1 MEFFGRA
8 QSAPESEEQPGTAER
23 DAPLAERMRPRAFD
37 EWVGQREL
45 TGKGGL
51 LRRLLEGRAL
61 PSLIFWGP
69 PGCGKTTLAR
79 LLASESGQALAT
91 LSAVTAGIKDA
102 KALIEQAR
110 ARSKAGGRRTIL
122 FIDEIHRFNRA
133 QQDAFLPHVEA
144 GTITLFGATTENPS
158 FSIVAPLLSRCRVL
172 TLEALEVEDLIAIL
186 RRALA
191 DKERGLGAIELEIC
205 DDTLGAIA
213 RSADGDARRAL
224 GLLEQCAAAAQPDE
238 GGRRRVDGKL
248 LAEVA
253 RRQSLLY
260 DKSGEEHF
268 NLISA
273 LHKSVRSS
281 DPQGALYWLAR
292 MLAAGEEPLYIG
304 RRLIRM
310 AAEDIG
316 LADPN
321 ALPQAIAGVQMFER
335 LGPPEGELGLAQA
348 AVYLATAP
356 KSNALYVAMGAARS
370 EIDKTGARPV
380 PLHFRN
386 APTGLMK
393 AIGYGAEY
401 QYDHDAP
408 EGFSGQACLPEGL
421 ERTEFYSPSPRG
433 FEKEIAERLEAWSK
447 LRAEKK
453 PSAKPDRKRKPA

>member
-1 MEFFGRA
+1 
-8 QSAPESEEQPGTAER
+8 
-23 DAPLAERMRPRAFD
+23 
-37 EWVGQREL
+37 
-45 TGKGGL
+45 
-51 LRRLLEGRAL
+51 
-61 PSLIFWGP
+61 
-69 PGCGKTTLAR
+69 
-79 LLASESGQALAT
+79 
-91 LSAVTAGIKDA
+91 
-102 KALIEQAR
+102 
-110 ARSKAGGRRTIL
+110 
-122 FIDEIHRFNRA
+122 
-133 QQDAFLPHVEA
+133 
-144 GTITLFGATTENPS
+144 
-158 FSIVAPLLSRCRVL
+158 
-172 TLEALEVEDLIAIL
+172 
-186 RRALA
+186 
-191 DKERGLGAIELEIC
+191 
-205 DDTLGAIA
+205 
-213 RSADGDARRAL
+213 
-224 GLLEQCAAAAQPDE
+224 
-238 GGRRRVDGKL
+238 
-248 LAEVA
+248 
-253 RRQSLLY
+253 
-260 DKSGEEHF
+260 
-268 NLISA
+268 
-273 LHKSVRSS
+273 
-281 DPQGALYWLAR
+281 
-292 MLAAGEEPLYIG
+292 
-304 RRLIRM
+304 M